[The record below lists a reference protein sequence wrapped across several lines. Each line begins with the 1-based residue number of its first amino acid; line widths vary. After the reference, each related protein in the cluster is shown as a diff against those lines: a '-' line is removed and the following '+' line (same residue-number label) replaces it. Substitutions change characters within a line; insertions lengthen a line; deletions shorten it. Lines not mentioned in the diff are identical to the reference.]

1 MSIKDIIIDKV
12 NAIDNPELLQTI
24 LHTISIEMDTEEIYK
39 FSEEEE
45 IQLQEGLQDVK
56 NGNVFTELESKKK
69 ISKWLE
75 EKSNGLL
82 AP

>member
-45 IQLQEGLQDVK
+45 IQLQEGLQDIK
-56 NGNVFTELESKKK
+56 NRNVFTELESKKK